1 LCYLSKY
8 VTSPDNALA
17 FLDVSPNG
25 DPESMDKETYPFSL
39 TQPTLFNFSQT
50 TRGAIELFPEV
61 WGAMEEL
68 ISSKTSHRHAALDR
82 LLKLNAPRLSALVAY
97 LLATRITD
105 PDLTVRIR
113 VIRVIGDIYTPDERS
128 QPLSDSVK
136 SALSS
141 YLAQID
147 SGVVSSLIEA
157 SIYDASLFSHV
168 ARLLNYCPNA
178 ASHLVEILMDRKA
191 SLEERRLATELIGRV
206 GFLEAVPALERLYT
220 KLGARIKGQQSMPF
234 APPPTQDEAEL
245 LPVVEKALSLLQV
258 R

>member
-1 LCYLSKY
+1 
-8 VTSPDNALA
+8 
-17 FLDVSPNG
+17 
-25 DPESMDKETYPFSL
+25 MDKETYQLSL
-39 TQPTLFNFSQT
+39 PQPTLFNFSQT
-50 TRGAIELFPEV
+50 TRGAVELFPEV
-61 WGAMEEL
+61 WGAMEGL
-68 ISSKTSHRHAALDR
+68 ISPKTSNRHAALDR
-82 LLKLNAPRLSALVAY
+82 LLKLNAPRLSSLVAY

-105 PDLTVRIR
+105 PDLTVRVRI
-113 VIRVIGDIYTPDERS
+113 IRVIGDIYTPDERS
-128 QPLSDSVK
+128 QPISDSVK

-147 SGVVSSLIEA
+147 AGVVSSLIEA

-191 SLEERRLATELIGRV
+191 SLEERRQATELIGRV
-206 GFLEAVPALERLYT
+206 GFLEALPALERLYIR
-220 KLGARIKGQQSMPF
+220 LGSRMKGQQSMPF

-245 LPVVEKALSLLQV
+245 LPVIEKALGHLQL

>member
-1 LCYLSKY
+1 
-8 VTSPDNALA
+8 
-17 FLDVSPNG
+17 
-25 DPESMDKETYPFSL
+25 MDKETYQINL

-50 TRGAIELFPEV
+50 TRGAVELFPEV
-61 WGAMEEL
+61 WGAMENL
-68 ISSKTSHRHAALDR
+68 ISPDTSRRHAALDR
-82 LLKLNAPRLSALVAY
+82 LLKLNAPRLSSLVAY

-105 PDLTVRIR
+105 PDLSVRAR

-128 QPLSDSVK
+128 QPISDSVK

-147 SGVVSSLIEA
+147 AGVVSGLIEA
-157 SIYDASLFSHV
+157 SIFDASLFSHI

-178 ASHLVEILMDRKA
+178 AAHLVEILMDRKA
-191 SLEERRLATELIGRV
+191 SVEERRQATELIGMV
-206 GFLEAVPALERLYT
+206 GFLEALPSLERLYSR
-220 KLGARIKGQQSMPF
+220 LGARIKGQQSMPF

-245 LPVVEKALSLLQV
+245 LPVVEKALAQLQV